1 PALEGA
7 ERVDA
12 ERRLAEAFLEPG
24 FLRLAYP
31 RWLEVAG
38 SVEEAARLLPDR
50 SDAGALL
57 ERSAIERGELVAAGG
72 LRDRARAARHR
83 ELAAGL
89 DRLAASPRA
98 LAPGELDRRLAEIP
112 LGREFAPLVER
123 ALALRPAGPGGEPL
137 ARAARRWIEWS
148 EPLC

>member
-1 PALEGA
+1 AGAALALEWLARRDQSLHSERARWRAWFDAAAARRPASPTTPAARAAAELEILPALEGA

-38 SVEEAARLLPDR
+38 SVEEAARLLPAR

-83 ELAAGL
+83 
-89 DRLAASPRA
+89 
-98 LAPGELDRRLAEIP
+98 
-112 LGREFAPLVER
+112 
-123 ALALRPAGPGGEPL
+123 
-137 ARAARRWIEWS
+137 
-148 EPLC
+148 